1 MKISKALGFL
11 IFLMAFLGIGAIG
24 GGGVLIVSPDGELM
38 GMPLSLL
45 DQSPF
50 SNFLIPGIVLFTS
63 LGLAP
68 ILLIFALVN
77 KPASPFAEML
87 NCYKDMHWAWTYSI
101 YIVFV
106 LIIWIQLEMIFIQT
120 VSWMHTFYI
129 IFALIMLFI
138 TLLPSIRRRY
148 IKST

>member
-77 KPASPFAEML
+77 KPASQFAEML